1 MNISG
6 VENSGLQSP
15 EAIYRDLQKET
26 AESRVNPES
35 GKEKEREW
43 SIKDEY
49 IPEDKKSPNPAGI
62 YEKIQ
67 DEDGRPKIQYV
78 DSGREKKA
86 VKSCI
91 GNTDQMDREIER
103 LKQQKAQ
110 LEQQRNAVRDEKTAG
125 ELERKLA
132 QVENELRQK
141 DNDTYRRSHM
151 TVYEV

>member
-6 VENSGLQSP
+6 VENSSIKPQ
-15 EAIYRDLQKET
+15 EAVYRDLQKEA
-26 AESRVNPES
+26 AESRVNPEG
-35 GKEKEREW
+35 GKEKEGEW

-49 IPEDKKSPNPAGI
+49 IPEDKKSRNPAGI
-62 YEKIQ
+62 YKKIQ

-86 VKSCI
+86 VKSCT
-91 GNTDQMDREIER
+91 GSTDRVDREIER

-110 LEQQRNAVRDEKTAG
+110 LEQQKNAARDEKTVK
-125 ELERKLA
+125 ELEQKLA

-151 TVYEV
+151 TVYEA

>member
-6 VENSGLQSP
+6 VENSSIQP
-15 EAIYRDLQKET
+15 REAVYRDLQKDA
-26 AESRVNPES
+26 AENRVNPES
-35 GKEKEREW
+35 GKEKEGEQL
-43 SIKDEY
+43 IKDEY
-49 IPEDKKSPNPAGI
+49 IPEDKKSRNPAGI
-62 YEKIQ
+62 YKKIQ

-86 VKSCI
+86 VKSCT
-91 GNTDQMDREIER
+91 GSTDQVDREIEK

-110 LEQQRNAVRDEKTAG
+110 LEQQRNAAEDEKTVE

-151 TVYEV
+151 TVYEA

>member
-6 VENSGLQSP
+6 VENSGLKSSQ
-15 EAIYRDLQKET
+15 AVCQDLQKEA
-26 AESRVNPES
+26 AESRVNTEN
-35 GKEKEREW
+35 GKEKEGEW
-43 SIKDEY
+43 TIKDEY
-49 IPEDKKSPNPAGI
+49 IPEDKKSQNPAGI
-62 YEKIQ
+62 YKKIQ
-67 DEDGRPKIQYV
+67 DEEGRSKIQYV

-91 GNTDQMDREIER
+91 GNTDQVDREIER

-110 LEQQRNAVRDEKTAG
+110 LEQKRNTARDEKTVE

-132 QVENELRQK
+132 QVENKLRQK

-151 TVYEV
+151 TVYEA